1 MKNFEHKV
9 RRFREFFTTKGS
21 LNLLSYLPFPS
32 SNTKKDKSLSK
43 LPRCSP
49 HLAGPLKP
57 SATLTSILR
66 DLSSAPPPLFLRLST
81 IFSPLSIE
89 TKALNLEI
97 HHGISSRLRFRDPSA
112 CLRVGKIEDFCF
124 VSQKK
129 EKRKCRWYEEKK
141 FYSLGLAKRRGE
153 RMGPR
158 IKSLEDE
165 SFVSLDLCASFE
177 RLTAHRLSNFDPD
190 PNVYFLAFLPPPF
203 SSLRCFTLELFSCS
217 WEAIRRWGYLSRV
230 DDQLDV
236 NWKLRGVERWIFVVS
251 LF

>member
-1 MKNFEHKV
+1 MKNFQHKV

-21 LNLLSYLPFPS
+21 LDLLSYLPFPS

-66 DLSSAPPPLFLRLST
+66 GLSSAPPPLFLRLST

-89 TKALNLEI
+89 MKALNLEI

-141 FYSLGLAKRRGE
+141 FYSLASPRQGE
-153 RMGPR
+153 KEWDRTGR

-190 PNVYFLAFLPPPF
+190 PNVYFLVFLPLR
-203 SSLRCFTLELFSCS
+203 SLPSVVLHSNYSC
-217 WEAIRRWGYLSRV
+217 V
-230 DDQLDV
+230 
-236 NWKLRGVERWIFVVS
+236 VEKQ
-251 LF
+251 